1 MAAAMVTAERK
12 AEKEPE
18 ADETTDYLKSTN
30 RKDLGVKQQRSQ
42 SWLICLKEAVVQ
54 WQQLTRKA
62 KKVNEVDETTEKVKM
77 ASIPLH
83 LTPFLHYSI
92 CKRGGTI

>member
-1 MAAAMVTAERK
+1 MIFTDAAHLLLTIV
-12 AEKEPE
+12 EK
-18 ADETTDYLKSTN
+18 
-30 RKDLGVKQQRSQ
+30 VKQQRSQ

-62 KKVNEVDETTEKVKM
+62 KKVNEVDETTENVKM